1 MAPDGGPGP
10 RERRRAPKLWSRA
23 LDAVL
28 AAGVARRKRVA
39 HVFLVVYFILQLGYD
54 ALLLSALFLMAPED
68 FGDRP
73 PPWWAREIVAANL
86 VITLAVLIV
95 LALSRQEFYARV
107 QRGSLRQALSV
118 LVALL
123 AVFTAI

>member
-1 MAPDGGPGP
+1 
-10 RERRRAPKLWSRA
+10 
-23 LDAVL
+23 
-28 AAGVARRKRVA
+28 
-39 HVFLVVYFILQLGYD
+39 

-68 FGDRP
+68 FGNPP
-73 PPWWAREIVAANL
+73 PPWWASEIVAANL
-86 VITLAVLIV
+86 VITLAVLVV

-123 AVFTAI
+123 AVCTVIGWGLVEAFPGDVDRDGRLPYALERVLGGAFAFH